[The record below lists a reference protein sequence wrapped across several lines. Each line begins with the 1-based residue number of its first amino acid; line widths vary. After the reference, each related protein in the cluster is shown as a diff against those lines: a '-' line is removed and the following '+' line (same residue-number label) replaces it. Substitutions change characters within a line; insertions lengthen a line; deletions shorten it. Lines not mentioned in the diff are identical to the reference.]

1 MTERPLYEGVLQLL
15 GAIRGEEWTY
25 HWALCGQE
33 KERAGT
39 EGAPSI
45 KELVAKASAA
55 RRTATKLL
63 HDLVGGQPV
72 DPCAEPDPADAGPAA
87 GTWAQVHAD
96 AHNAMTGLW
105 EAMDLVTEEQLA
117 ADAGPPRSHPQYLWR
132 DVVILAI
139 RGPVHGYSEWHL
151 RAGSTFDSLA
161 VLARWYDLTRGTK
174 LPTKIRSD
182 ASYDLACGLARV
194 GRLDAAMEFLPDAF
208 AYNDRGAVPVLKAWA
223 REDPDLATLRERADF
238 RTLVGA

>member
-1 MTERPLYEGVLQLL
+1 MTERPLYEGVLHLL
-15 GAIRGEEWTY
+15 GAVRGEEWTF
-25 HWALCGQE
+25 HWALCGPERE
-33 KERAGT
+33 KSGT
-39 EGAPSI
+39 GTAPSI
-45 KELVAKASAA
+45 KERVAKASAA
-55 RRTATKLL
+55 RRTATRLL
-63 HDLVGGQPV
+63 RTVAQGGEA
-72 DPCAEPDPADAGPAA
+72 DGCEEPGEPRL
-87 GTWAQVHAD
+87 GTWTEVHTD

-132 DVVILAI
+132 DIVNLAV
-139 RGPVHGYSEWHL
+139 RGPVHSYSEWHVQ
-151 RAGSTFDSLA
+151 AGATFDSLA

-174 LPTKIRSD
+174 LPSKVRSD

-223 REDPDLATLRERADF
+223 REDPDLANLRERTDF
-238 RTLVGA
+238 RALVGV